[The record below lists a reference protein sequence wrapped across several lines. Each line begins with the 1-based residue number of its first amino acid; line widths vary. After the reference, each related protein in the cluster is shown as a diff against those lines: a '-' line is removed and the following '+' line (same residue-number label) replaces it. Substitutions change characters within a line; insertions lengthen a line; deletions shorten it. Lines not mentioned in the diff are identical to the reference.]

1 MYILI
6 KLICFAG
13 ANRWYGIVEF
23 DNKSLEQLQ
32 SIQSELDWRDIN
44 GIKVHCDFISPKLT
58 CYSELNSK
66 CLLVDNLPLDY
77 CDISGFREIFS
88 CHTRP
93 LYCSVSKAV
102 SWNVQKYL
110 DRTRVLLTKVFKSRC
125 WEPHGHYLY
134 AHLSQV
140 DYTNRCEWWCV
151 PCRNQ
156 SESVE
161 KCTSPFI
168 VLCRGLKWNVIM
180 FSKAT

>member
-1 MYILI
+1 MEKKVITAMKHFTFYQCACFMYMLI
-6 KLICFAG
+6 KLICFTG

-88 CHTRP
+88 CHARP
-93 LYCSVSKAV
+93 LYCSVSKKV
-102 SWNVQKYL
+102 SLEMYKSNV
-110 DRTRVLLTKVFKSRC
+110 TTFVFC
-125 WEPHGHYLY
+125 WLRY
-134 AHLSQV
+134 S
-140 DYTNRCEWWCV
+140 N
-151 PCRNQ
+151 
-156 SESVE
+156 
-161 KCTSPFI
+161 I
-168 VLCRGLKWNVIM
+168 IIM
-180 FSKAT
+180 LPPLSKAISCVGITV